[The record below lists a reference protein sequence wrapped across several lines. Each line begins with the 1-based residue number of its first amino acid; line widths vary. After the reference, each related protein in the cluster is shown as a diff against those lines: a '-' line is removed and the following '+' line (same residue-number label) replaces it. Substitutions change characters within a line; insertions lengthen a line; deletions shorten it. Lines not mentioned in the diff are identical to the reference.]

1 MYRTYRRNKKA
12 LYIVGFLFVLVAI
25 SIGYAYLTSVLKIN
39 GTTNI
44 SKNTWDVHFDGSKT
58 EGDGVIKVE
67 AGLEG
72 ATAPDGGIISY
83 GDSNHKADLSATLH
97 QPGDKVTYTLTIL
110 NTGSIDAKLHLPVLT
125 VDGATAGTGTLT
137 QSKGNIQFTVQG
149 LAEGT
154 SLPKNTGSTTVQVI
168 AEYIDTAG
176 NTTSGTQQ
184 SATATIT
191 IDAYQATA

>member
-1 MYRTYRRNKKA
+1 MESKHKNA
-12 LYIVGFLFVLVAI
+12 LIGALLAVVFVMAV
-25 SIGYAYLTSVLKIN
+25 GYAAFAQTLTIN
-39 GTTNI
+39 GTATI
-44 SKNTWDVHFDGSKT
+44 DSTWDVHFDGSKT
-58 EGDGVIKVE
+58 EGDGVIEVE

-72 ATAPDGGIISY
+72 ATAPNGGIISY
-83 GDSNHKADLSATLH
+83 TDSDHKASLNATLH

-125 VDGATAGTGTLT
+125 VEGATAGTGTLT

-149 LAEGT
+149 LVEGT
-154 SLPKNTGSTTVQVI
+154 SLPNTTGSTTVQVI
-168 AEYIDTAG
+168 AQYIDSPGG
-176 NTTSGTQQ
+176 NTSSGTEQ

>member
-1 MYRTYRRNKKA
+1 MESKHKNA
-12 LYIVGFLFVLVAI
+12 LIGALLAVVFVMAV
-25 SIGYAYLTSVLKIN
+25 GYAAFAQTLTIN
-39 GTTNI
+39 GTATI
-44 SKNTWDVHFDGSKT
+44 DSTWDVHFDDSKT
-58 EGDGVIKVE
+58 EGAGIVDVE

-72 ATAPDGGIISY
+72 ATAPNGGRISY
-83 GDSNHKADLSATLH
+83 TDTNHKANLSATLH

-110 NTGSIDAKLHLPVLT
+110 NTGSIDAALHEPVLT
-125 VDGATAGTGTLT
+125 VEGATAGTGLT

-154 SLPKNTGSTTVQVI
+154 SLPKTSGSTTVQVI

-176 NTTSGTQQ
+176 NTTSGTEQ

>member
-1 MYRTYRRNKKA
+1 MESKHKNA
-12 LYIVGFLFVLVAI
+12 LIGALLAVVFVMAV
-25 SIGYAYLTSVLKIN
+25 GYAAFAQTLTIN
-39 GTTNI
+39 GSATI
-44 SKNTWDVHFDGSKT
+44 DSTWDVHFDGSKT
-58 EGDGVIKVE
+58 EGAGIVDAE

-72 ATAPDGGIISY
+72 ATAPDGGRISY
-83 GDSNHKADLSATLH
+83 TDTNHKANLSATLH

-110 NTGSIDAKLHLPVLT
+110 NTGSIDAALHEPVLT
-125 VDGATAGTGTLT
+125 VEGATAGTGTLT

-154 SLPKNTGSTTVQVI
+154 SLPKTSGSTTVQVI

-176 NTTSGTQQ
+176 NTTSGTEQ

>member
-1 MYRTYRRNKKA
+1 MESKHKNA
-12 LYIVGFLFVLVAI
+12 LIGALLAVVFVMAV
-25 SIGYAYLTSVLKIN
+25 GYAAFAQTLTIN
-39 GTTNI
+39 GTATI
-44 SKNTWDVHFDGSKT
+44 DSTWDVHFDDSKT
-58 EGDGVIKVE
+58 EGAGIVDAE

-72 ATAPDGGIISY
+72 ATAPNGGRISY
-83 GDSNHKADLSATLH
+83 TDTNHKANLSATLH

-110 NTGSIDAKLHLPVLT
+110 NTGSIDAALHEPVLT
-125 VDGATAGTGTLT
+125 VEGATAGTGLT

-154 SLPKNTGSTTVQVI
+154 SLPKTSGSTTVQVI

-176 NTTSGTQQ
+176 NTTSGTEQ

>member
-1 MYRTYRRNKKA
+1 MESKHKNA
-12 LYIVGFLFVLVAI
+12 LIGALLAVVFVMAV
-25 SIGYAYLTSVLKIN
+25 GYAAFAQTLTIN
-39 GTTNI
+39 GTATI
-44 SKNTWDVHFDGSKT
+44 DSTWDVHFDDSKT
-58 EGDGVIKVE
+58 EGAGIVDAE

-72 ATAPDGGIISY
+72 ATAPNGGRISY
-83 GDSNHKADLSATLH
+83 TDTNHKANLSATLH

-110 NTGSIDAKLHLPVLT
+110 NTGSIDAALHQPVLT
-125 VDGATAGTGTLT
+125 VEGATAGSGLT

>member
-1 MYRTYRRNKKA
+1 MESKHKNA
-12 LYIVGFLFVLVAI
+12 LIGALLAVVFVMAV
-25 SIGYAYLTSVLKIN
+25 GYAAFAQTLTIS
-39 GTTNI
+39 GTASI
-44 SKNTWDVHFDGSKT
+44 DSTWDVHFDGSKT
-58 EGDGVIKVE
+58 EGDGVIEVE

-72 ATAPDGGIISY
+72 ATAPNGGIISY
-83 GDSNHKADLSATLH
+83 TDSDHKASLSASLN

-110 NTGSIDAKLHLPVLT
+110 NTGSIDAALHEPVLT
-125 VDGATAGTGTLT
+125 VEGATAGSGLT

-154 SLPKNTGSTTVQVI
+154 SLPKTSGSTTVQVI
-168 AEYIDTAG
+168 AEYIDSAG
-176 NTTSGTQQ
+176 GDTTSGTAQ

>member
-1 MYRTYRRNKKA
+1 MESKHKNA
-12 LYIVGFLFVLVAI
+12 LIGALLAVVFVMAV
-25 SIGYAYLTSVLKIN
+25 GYAAFAQTLTIN
-39 GTTNI
+39 GTASI
-44 SKNTWDVHFDGSKT
+44 DSTWDVHFDGSKT
-58 EGDGVIKVE
+58 EGDGVIEVE

-72 ATAPDGGIISY
+72 ATAPNGGIISY
-83 GDSNHKADLSATLH
+83 TDSDHKASLSASLN

-110 NTGSIDAKLHLPVLT
+110 NTGSIDAALHKPVLT
-125 VDGATAGTGTLT
+125 VEGATAGTGTLT

-154 SLPKNTGSTTVQVI
+154 SLPKTSGSTTVQVI
-168 AEYIDTAG
+168 AEYIDSAG
-176 NTTSGTQQ
+176 GDTTSGTAQ

>member
-1 MYRTYRRNKKA
+1 METKHKNILIGA
-12 LYIVGFLFVLVAI
+12 LLAVVFVMAV
-25 SIGYAYLTSVLKIN
+25 GYAAFAQTLTIN
-39 GTTNI
+39 GSATI
-44 SKNTWDVHFDGSKT
+44 DSTWDVHFDGSKT
-58 EGDGVIKVE
+58 EGAGIVDAE

-72 ATAPDGGIISY
+72 ATAPDGGRISY
-83 GDSNHKADLSATLH
+83 TDTNHKANLSATLH

-110 NTGSIDAKLHLPVLT
+110 NTGSIDAALHEPVLT
-125 VDGATAGTGTLT
+125 VEGATAGTGLT

-154 SLPKNTGSTTVQVI
+154 SLPNTSGSTTVKVI
-168 AEYIDTAG
+168 AEYIDSAGG
-176 NTTSGTQQ
+176 NTTSGTRQ